1 MYRQYNFTKDDA
13 YRFAEFVGIKTFPH
27 GDELDFKKCPYCQQ
41 TGGGRDKRTFGINLN
56 TGVFHCFRAS
66 CGRKGNM
73 ITLAQDFDFKLTG
86 YEEQYKPLKNNY
98 KVFDAPEKKPEPK
111 PKVVKYLLDR
121 GISEEVIAEYEVGN
135 KSDSDSII
143 AFLHY
148 DPEGKIAFIK
158 YRNTEKSKMK
168 EFCEKGMKPVLFGI
182 KQCKNR
188 DYLVITEGQIDCLS
202 ARTAGIENVVS
213 VPNGAKGFTWVRH
226 CYKWVEEFEKIIV
239 FGDFE
244 KGHMSLIDEI
254 KARFDGQP
262 IYQVR
267 EEDYKDCKDAN
278 DILRKYGPEQ
288 VQECIKN
295 AELVPIDNVMDL
307 ADVKNVDINSIDKVP
322 TKVKAIDRLLYG
334 GLPFGGLTIITSK
347 SGKGKSTF
355 ASQILLSALENDN
368 ICFAYSGELPNY
380 LFKRWLDFQIA
391 GNHVTTYQDS
401 VWHDNRYTISEYNQS
416 LINEWYRGKIYIH
429 DNTMI
434 KDESKSLL
442 ETAENAIKQYG
453 VSVLLFDNLMTAMSE
468 NRTTGEDKYDRQGR
482 FVSSL
487 VKMALKYKVC
497 IILIAH
503 KRKNNFSTDDS
514 DEIAGSSDINNLASV
529 TLSYDMSQDLEQTQ
543 RLLKLSKNRLV
554 GKIDM
559 QGVVLNFDEKSKRI
573 YEVDAD
579 YGYDVACFKDS
590 DGFAEVSETDEELPF

>member
-1 MYRQYNFTKDDA
+1 
-13 YRFAEFVGIKTFPH
+13 
-27 GDELDFKKCPYCQQ
+27 
-41 TGGGRDKRTFGINLN
+41 
-56 TGVFHCFRAS
+56 
-66 CGRKGNM
+66 
-73 ITLAQDFDFKLTG
+73 
-86 YEEQYKPLKNNY
+86 
-98 KVFDAPEKKPEPK
+98 
-111 PKVVKYLLDR
+111 
-121 GISEEVIAEYEVGN
+121 
-135 KSDSDSII
+135 
-143 AFLHY
+143 
-148 DPEGKIAFIK
+148 
-158 YRNTEKSKMK
+158 MK

-182 KQCKNR
+182 KQCRNR

-202 ARTAGIENVVS
+202 VSTAGIENVVS

-254 KARFDGQP
+254 RARFDGQP

-278 DILRKYGPEQ
+278 DILRKYGSEQ

-307 ADVKNVDINSIDKVP
+307 ADVKNVDINSIDKIP

-401 VWHDNRYTISEYNQS
+401 YWHDNRYTISEYNQS
-416 LINEWYRGKIYIH
+416 LINEWYRGKIFIH
-429 DNTMI
+429 DNTMV

-482 FVSSL
+482 FVSAL

-590 DGFAEVSETDEELPF
+590 DGFAEVGETDEELPF